1 MRAMTEQVETAA
13 AGASGG
19 VPVEVLREVD
29 ALRRSLREH
38 NIRYYLLA
46 SPTVS
51 DAEYDRLFQRL
62 QALEAAWPAVARD
75 DSPTRTVGAPLQTD
89 FRTVPHERP
98 MLSLANGFKEEDLR
112 AWDERVRKLLAKAE
126 ASGPQAQQDGRVVYA
141 TEVKVDGLAVS
152 LIYEDGHLVRGLTRG
167 DGLSG
172 EDVTLNLRTLQDVPW
187 DLPPYVDRL
196 EVRGEVYMAR
206 DEFEAFNRVQAE
218 RGDKVFANPRNAA
231 AGSLRQMDP
240 RVTRTRPLRFLAYAV
255 SGLRDVTSHIGALE
269 RLEQYGFR
277 TTRPV
282 RADGVAQV
290 QAQYADW
297 LARRPD
303 LPYDIDGMVVKVNA
317 LADQDLLGAVGR
329 EPRWALAYKFPAI
342 QEMTRLRDIEVSV
355 GRTGVLTPTAVLE
368 PVPIAGVVVSHA
380 TLHNADEIARKD
392 IRIGDWV
399 VVQRAGDVIP
409 QVVASV
415 TERRDGTER
424 TFAMPEACPE
434 CGALLERLPGQVAVR
449 CTGGL
454 SCRAQLVHRLWH
466 FGSRRAMDI
475 EGLGDKLCAA
485 LVDAGLVRTVA
496 DLYGLDAR
504 DLEPL
509 ERMGAKSAA
518 NLIAAIDGSRTR
530 PYPRLLHALGI
541 PEVGEIT
548 ANLLAA
554 AFPSLE
560 TLAAVSREDLEAVH
574 GVGPEMAT
582 AVVAFVAEPHN
593 RDVLARLAAAG
604 LQVTGPV
611 AAATFDGPLEGE
623 EIVFTG
629 TLSRPRPEFQEEVR
643 SLGARVG
650 ESVTKRTTLV
660 VAGEAAG
667 SKRRKAEAAGITVV
681 DEAGFRTW
689 LRERGASAP
698 E

>member
-1 MRAMTEQVETAA
+1 MPPMSEQVETV
-13 AGASGG
+13 ASGPAG
-19 VPVEVLREVD
+19 DVPAEVVREVD
-29 ALRRSLREH
+29 ALRRALHEH
-38 NIRYYLLA
+38 NVRYYLLA

-51 DAEYDRLFQRL
+51 DAEYDRLFRRL
-62 QALEAAWPAVARD
+62 AELEQVWPALERA

-98 MLSLANGFKEEDLR
+98 MLSLANGFGEDDLR

-126 ASGPQAQQDGRVVYA
+126 PSGPQAALDGHVVYA

-152 LIYEDGHLVRGLTRG
+152 LIYEEGHLVRGLTRG

-172 EDVTLNLRTLQDVPW
+172 EDVTLNLRTLRDVPW

-206 DEFEAFNRVQAE
+206 DEFEAFNRAQAE

-282 RADGVAQV
+282 RADGVLAV

-317 LADQDLLGAVGR
+317 LADQEVLGAVGR

-342 QEMTRLRDIEVSV
+342 QEITRLRDIEVSV

-368 PVPIAGVVVSHA
+368 PVPIGGVVVSHA
-380 TLHNADEIARKD
+380 TLHNADEIVRKD

-409 QVVASV
+409 QVVATV
-415 TERRDGTER
+415 PERRDGNER
-424 TFAMPEACPE
+424 SFTMPEACPE
-434 CGALLERLPGQVAVR
+434 CGARVDRLPGQVALR

-454 SCRAQLVHRLWH
+454 ACRAQLVHRLWH

-485 LVDAGLVRTVA
+485 LVDAGLVRSVA
-496 DLYGLDAR
+496 DLYGLDSQV
-504 DLEPL
+504 LEPL

-518 NLIAAIDGSRTR
+518 NLVAAIAGSRLR
-530 PYPRLLHALGI
+530 PYARLLHALGI

-554 AFPSLE
+554 AFPSIAR
-560 TLAAVSREDLEAVH
+560 LASASREDLEAIH
-574 GVGPEMAT
+574 GIGPEMAT
-582 AVVAFVAEPHN
+582 AVVDFMAEPHN
-593 RDVLARLAAAG
+593 REVLQRLAAAG
-604 LQVTGPV
+604 LQMEGPV
-611 AAATFDGPLEGE
+611 QTVAGGVLAGE

-629 TLSRPRPEFQEEVR
+629 TLSRPRPELQEEVR
-643 SLGARVG
+643 QLGARVG

-667 SKRRKAEAAGITVV
+667 SKRRKAEAAGILVV
-681 DEAGFRTW
+681 DEPGFKAW
-689 LRERGASAP
+689 LAERQASP
-698 E
+698 TE